1 MKRKSMWVGAMLA
14 IFSLGGMSASS
25 LEERFCAAGGV
36 LYVAPAGRGTADGH
50 SREDA
55 VLYTSTA
62 LWEKVN
68 VLLEQEP
75 VTVSFA
81 DGVYA
86 SPLSLDLV
94 GNDRHTVTLKGES
107 PGGVVFDGLA
117 PVLFELRGCRNM
129 VVDSFNFTG
138 EAPGYA
144 FKITKYCPPEFY
156 AQFNEENKLTAVA
169 IGEAEGT
176 VSKNITVR
184 NCNWHDMEKLY
195 YGATGASY
203 GAHHVAFENCTFKR
217 IGSGTHSHMIYNAYG
232 PTHVSMLGCHFE
244 DCAGSYVRFRAA
256 SDYGVVSSCTFVS
269 TQTYAFRSPSWE
281 IFLDFPTFNDVD
293 PGDET
298 FALYATIANNTFQ
311 FSGSSPANRATM
323 RIYHK
328 GFDPPGWNYL
338 MTAPEGAILEGTDG
352 TAKKNLLENNCGFDF
367 DEIAI
372 GGNTWLNETAR
383 IMFGSY
389 AGYGA
394 DSKGWNDIV
403 DVSDTVF
410 DP

>member
-1 MKRKSMWVGAMLA
+1 MKRELSELELVLGIVALGVIGACSPDDGTREA
-14 IFSLGGMSASS
+14 
-25 LEERFCAAGGV
+25 ETV
-36 LYVAPAGRGTADGH
+36 LYVAPADRGNADGL
-50 SREDA
+50 SRKDAALYTDA
-55 VLYTSTA
+55 VF
-62 LWEKVN
+62 WEKVN
-68 VLLEQEP
+68 THLKEEP

-81 DGVYA
+81 DGLYA
-86 SPLSLDLV
+86 SPLSLSVV

-107 PGGVVFDGLA
+107 PGGVIFDGLA
-117 PVLFELRGCRNM
+117 PVLFELKGCRNM

-184 NCNWHDMEKLY
+184 NCNWYDMEKLY
-195 YGATGASY
+195 YGAAGASY
-203 GAHHVAFENCTFKR
+203 GALHVAFENCTFKR

-232 PTHVSMLGCHFE
+232 ATHVSVLGCQFE

-256 SDYGVVSSCTFVS
+256 SDYGVVSNCTFVS

-298 FALYATIANNTFQ
+298 FALYATITNNTFQ
-311 FSGSSPANRATM
+311 FSNASPPNRATM

-328 GFDPPGWNYL
+328 GFDPPDWNYL
-338 MTAPEGAILEGTDG
+338 MTAPEGAVLEGTDAA
-352 TAKKNLLENNCGFDF
+352 AKKSLLKKNCGFDF
-367 DEIAI
+367 DKISI

-383 IMFGSY
+383 ILFGSNT
-389 AGYGA
+389 GYGA
-394 DSKGWNDIV
+394 VSKGWDGIV
-403 DVSDTVF
+403 DISGVVF
-410 DP
+410 GP